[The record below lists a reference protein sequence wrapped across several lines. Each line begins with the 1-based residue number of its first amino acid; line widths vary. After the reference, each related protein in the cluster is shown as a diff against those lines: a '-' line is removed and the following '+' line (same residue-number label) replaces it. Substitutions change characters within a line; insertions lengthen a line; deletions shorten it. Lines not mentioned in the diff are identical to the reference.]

1 MKSTL
6 DYTYQKVKFKKLHL
20 HFWKFALLQCCR
32 YLRKK
37 ITLRSWALL
46 LQLPFFYM
54 AERRDWTRNYVLP
67 KNINLILFSLMYT
80 WKYLSFFIR
89 LKSVCKSTRNQS
101 GPRKNQPHGVFFLP
115 RNRILDNESRPEIL
129 WYRPINRRIFSKHT
143 KIRIFIYLIRYHA
156 RLLVYLNISGSLK
169 NRRARAAHLHSP
181 KLLWTSVAQLEF

>member
-1 MKSTL
+1 MRNYHPQWTTHDQDEKYLRLHTNSI
-6 DYTYQKVKFKKLHL
+6 TYQKVKFKKLHL

-80 WKYLSFFIR
+80 WKYRSFFIR
-89 LKSVCKSTRNQS
+89 LNSVCKSTRNQS

-143 KIRIFIYLIRYHA
+143 KIRIFIYLIIMHDYS
-156 RLLVYLNISGSLK
+156 YI
-169 NRRARAAHLHSP
+169 
-181 KLLWTSVAQLEF
+181 WI